1 MDADAA
7 SSARPRPPIWG
18 GRSAGATRAGTEP
31 VLVLF
36 VVVPEEILFRGGL
49 AVLIDAVHPVAFVVA
64 SAVLFGLIHFPF
76 GTRDV
81 LVKMVNGAIFA
92 VVFLVTGSLTASV
105 LIHLGYNL
113 ASFHVYSD
121 YTRDVVTL
129 P

>member
-1 MDADAA
+1 
-7 SSARPRPPIWG
+7 
-18 GRSAGATRAGTEP
+18 
-31 VLVLF
+31 VLF

-64 SAVLFGLIHFPF
+64 SAVLFGLIHFTF

-81 LVKMVNGAIFA
+81 LVKMVNSAIFA